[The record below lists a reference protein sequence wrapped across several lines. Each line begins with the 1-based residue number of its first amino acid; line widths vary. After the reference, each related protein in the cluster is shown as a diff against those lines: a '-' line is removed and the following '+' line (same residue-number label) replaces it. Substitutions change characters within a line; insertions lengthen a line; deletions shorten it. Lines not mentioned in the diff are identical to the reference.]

1 MKANTFWIST
11 VPRTGSMWLY
21 NTTREILKIS
31 KFNVLPNQIPQQE
44 IEFFEIFNKE
54 SLLDTN
60 NINKYVFKVH
70 NILKPDFPKSKIL
83 TTIRDPREICLS
95 FKEFMRTDFN
105 SAFTAAKNITK
116 FEKEYKNYDKN
127 YLRFFRYENIEKKP
141 IETILDIAD
150 FINCKIS
157 TKDAENISTKYN
169 KNSVRQL
176 IKTNDEKLLHKIKNK
191 EKINNT
197 EIVYFSKDNY
207 RSFDL
212 YTGFQTNHVSN
223 RVGGDWKNFFSQ
235 NEIELMNSEFKDFLE
250 EYLYS

>member
-31 KFNVLPNQIPQQE
+31 KFNVLPNRIPQKDL
-44 IEFFEIFNKE
+44 EFFEIFNKD

-70 NILKPDFPKSKIL
+70 NILKPEFPKSKIL
-83 TTIRDPREICLS
+83 TTLRDPREICLS
-95 FKEFMRTDFN
+95 FKEFMKTDFN
-105 SAFTAAKNITK
+105 SAFAAAKNITK

-141 IETILDIAD
+141 IETILDIAN

-157 TKDAENISTKYN
+157 NKDAEN
-169 KNSVRQL
+169 
-176 IKTNDEKLLHKIKNK
+176 NDEKLIHKIKNK
-191 EKINNT
+191 KKINNT
-197 EIVYFSKDNY
+197 EIVYFSKDNF
-207 RSFDL
+207 RSFDPN
-212 YTGFQTNHVSN
+212 TGFQTNHVSN
-223 RVGGDWKNFFSQ
+223 RVAGDWKNFFSP
-235 NEIELMNSEFKDFLE
+235 NEIELMNSEFKDFLK